1 VAGCVFLY
9 IFIRYC
15 AVVCMLL
22 AIWLTARSEAFDVR
36 SGAARPPRCPPVR
49 AFGAAV
55 FALPLQRSAA
65 VTRLVREDTP
75 PPTRRTRPPH
85 VPRVHPPSH
94 RAPTHNA
101 HITQFYGFT
110 SMAISIAAKMYLW
123 RQRRG

>member
-1 VAGCVFLY
+1 MAGCVFLY

-22 AIWLTARSEAFDVR
+22 AIWLTARSERPSTCGAVR
-36 SGAARPPRCPPVR
+36 RGLRGVLR
-49 AFGAAV
+49 FGAAV